1 LFHSIKEGMSENIP
15 VMSHFVVI
23 FGCYLVA
30 FFLFCLRL
38 ITGHS
43 SLSLIALRWTLISF
57 FGHLFLLSFYFQGKG
72 YPFLSNSFDFL
83 QVMSLTIV
91 LVYLVFS
98 HFYRFYAAGL
108 FLLPL
113 TLVFSSMSLTKII
126 ASTTP
131 GHFFENPWAF
141 IHLLFVSIGIAI
153 FIVSFITGLLFIFQ
167 EIRIKKNIF
176 GGFLDRL
183 PSLESL
189 DQIYYKSL
197 YLGFVLFTV
206 GIITGGGWSKSET
219 GHYLQITLKPMLA
232 LGIWIFFAIFL
243 NLRKPLGLKG
253 ARGILLSA
261 IGFLGAILLAS
272 ISNGL

>member
-1 LFHSIKEGMSENIP
+1 MLGNIP

-23 FGCYLVA
+23 LGCYVIA

-38 ITGHS
+38 ITGHQN
-43 SLSLIALRWTLISF
+43 LSLVALRWTVISF
-57 FGHLFLLSFYFQGKG
+57 FGHLLLLSFYFQEKG

-91 LVYLVFS
+91 LVYLIFS

-113 TLVFSSMSLTKII
+113 TLIFLSMSLTKII

-141 IHLLFVSIGIAI
+141 IHLLFVSVGIAI
-153 FIVSFITGLLFIFQ
+153 FIVSFIAGLLFIFQ
-167 EIRIKKNIF
+167 EVRIKKNFF

-197 YLGFVLFTV
+197 YVGFVLFTV

-219 GHYLQITLKPMLA
+219 GHYLQIAVKPLLA
-232 LGIWIFFAIFL
+232 LGIWGFFAIFL
-243 NLRKPLGLKG
+243 NLRKPMGLKG
-253 ARGILLSA
+253 RRGILLSA
-261 IGFLGAILLAS
+261 IGFVGVILLAS
-272 ISNGL
+272 ISRGF